1 MQVTNDRTPKFH
13 TLLWRLQWRHNRAK
27 DHSTLKQLKRSAPAS
42 ANRGINKRCDC
53 TSLQLRE
60 KSAKLLIAKI
70 QVSIGCQLNAISCS
84 RVDHSGDGR
93 NAMRSISAFV
103 YIISLNRLEK
113 HKINC
118 KISAS
123 ERKRVC
129 RVRHR
134 DRIDLINFY
143 FFFDSFLVFGYFC
156 YFFIICLF
164 QSFTKISHVC
174 HATNRMAAH

>member
-1 MQVTNDRTPKFH
+1 MKSINDAIVPLF
-13 TLLWRLQWRHNRAK
+13 
-27 DHSTLKQLKRSAPAS
+27 S
-42 ANRGINKRCDC
+42 
-53 TSLQLRE
+53 RE

-123 ERKRVC
+123 ERKSPTRRSNRFDQLLLLFRLISCFWLFLLFFLFVYFN
-129 RVRHR
+129 HSQKFLMSAML
-134 DRIDLINFY
+134 RIEWPHIDFSQFAHSHTRSHSRANRRTNI
-143 FFFDSFLVFGYFC
+143 DGE
-156 YFFIICLF
+156 
-164 QSFTKISHVC
+164 TK
-174 HATNRMAAH
+174 T